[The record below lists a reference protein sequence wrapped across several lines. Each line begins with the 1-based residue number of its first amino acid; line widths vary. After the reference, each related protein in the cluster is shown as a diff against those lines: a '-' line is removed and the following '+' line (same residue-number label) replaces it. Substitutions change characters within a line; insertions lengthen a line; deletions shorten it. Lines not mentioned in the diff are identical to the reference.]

1 MINNIHHSS
10 NKSRNGLTKCRG
22 FKFVSPIAN
31 SSTIIEC
38 TELQRKVGRNG
49 MVFHALPAN
58 YPTTCLGPTILRAC
72 MSIEQIMLP

>member
-31 SSTIIEC
+31 PLLLLSA
-38 TELQRKVGRNG
+38 LNYNGKVRRNG
-49 MVFHALPAN
+49 VFHVLPAN
-58 YPTTCLGPTILRAC
+58 YPTTCLGPTILRAY
-72 MSIEQIMLP
+72 IVH